1 MTWQLVMAAN
11 LLASG
16 AFGAI
21 AYVILS
27 GLVRGRQLRTNHL
40 GAVTALIFVTV
51 AVHHLLLGV
60 QLLAP
65 SVGIAKALGLALRH
79 GWQWHNV
86 VWDLLTAGIGIYYL
100 FVRGSL
106 AAPLRGAQMF
116 EDHKIRERQA
126 LEINDNIVQGLTV
139 AKYAMTI
146 GADDHSKQAID
157 DTLVRARGIITDLL
171 GEPGRAIELGPGDLR
186 RVKPAVVLEKKEP
199 PAA

>member
-11 LLASG
+11 LLAAG
-16 AFGAI
+16 AFG
-21 AYVILS
+21 VITYMIVS
-27 GLVRGRQLRTNHL
+27 GLVRGSQLRTNRL
-40 GAVTALIFVTV
+40 GAVTALIFATV

-60 QLLAP
+60 QLLATP
-65 SVGIAKALGLALRH
+65 ALRH
-79 GWQWHNV
+79 GWQWHNA
-86 VWDLLTAGIGIYYL
+86 VWDLLTAAMGVYYL
-100 FVRGSL
+100 FLRRSY
-106 AAPLRGAQMF
+106 ADPLRGAQMF
-116 EDHKIRERQA
+116 EDHQVRERQA

-186 RVKPAVVLEKKEP
+186 RAEPAVVLEKREP